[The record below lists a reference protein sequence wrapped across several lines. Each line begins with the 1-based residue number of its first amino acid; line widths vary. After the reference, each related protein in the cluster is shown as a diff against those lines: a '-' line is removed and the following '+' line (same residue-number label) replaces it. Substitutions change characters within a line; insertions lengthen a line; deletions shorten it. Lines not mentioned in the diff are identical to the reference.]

1 MPMRESI
8 MKHFRRLF
16 AAAAA
21 TLAGAALMLTVA
33 PAAFAVRV
41 PPGEQGGGAPAPV
54 YITTGGG
61 MQGWQITL
69 IAVGAA
75 LVAAVAAV
83 LLDRTRV
90 ARKARAS
97 TA

>member
-8 MKHFRRLF
+8 KKHFHRIF
-16 AAAAA
+16 AAAA
-21 TLAGAALMLTVA
+21 TLAGAVLMLTVA
-33 PAAFAVRV
+33 PAAFAMRV
-41 PPGEQGGGAPAPV
+41 PPPDEQGGGAPAAA
-54 YITTGGG
+54 YIAAGGG
-61 MQGWQITL
+61 MHGWQITL

-75 LVAAVAAV
+75 LVAAAVAV
-83 LLDRTRV
+83 LLDRARA

>member
-8 MKHFRRLF
+8 MKHFHRIF
-16 AAAAA
+16 AAAA
-21 TLAGAALMLTVA
+21 TLAGALLMLTVA
-33 PAAFAVRV
+33 PAAFAMRV
-41 PPGEQGGGAPAPV
+41 PPPDEQGGGTTAPV

-61 MQGWQITL
+61 MHGWQIAL

-75 LVAAVAAV
+75 LVAAAVGV
-83 LLDRTRV
+83 LLDRARV